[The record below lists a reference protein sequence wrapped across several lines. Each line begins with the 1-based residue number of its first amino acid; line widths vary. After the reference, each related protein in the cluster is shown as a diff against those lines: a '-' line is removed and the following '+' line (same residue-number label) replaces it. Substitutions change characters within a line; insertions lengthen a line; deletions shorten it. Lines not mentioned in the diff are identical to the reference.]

1 MTCLE
6 ACAHD
11 RRSMVSTGRPAGMT
25 LIEMLVAMVAT
36 LMLMAAVAQAFSIFG
51 KGISGSRSALDAAGR
66 MRSVAWRL
74 RQDLAGA
81 TAPTLPPLD
90 PAQGLGYFEIIEG
103 PRTDLAAAPGST
115 DLVADVDDVLL
126 FTSRS
131 AKSPFRGKFETGTIE
146 SDAAEIAWFARPTVP
161 ATIPPTYTLY
171 RKQLLVL
178 GYVGTGQF
186 EQTGQNRVPYPT
198 GGLAEFYENH
208 DVSVAYR
215 AAPTSV
221 LVPNTLGDLTRR
233 ECRFLH
239 NLNGDTTG
247 INLFPYPFLG
257 FASQAPPPHQT
268 PSASLAGDQLP
279 PALSGL
285 IFDTA
290 SGRRGEDIVLTNVI
304 AFDVRVF
311 DPSAPL
317 SGSGAEVITP
327 GDQVPPTAAAAYGAF
342 VDLGNAGSLPGPDGL
357 QQPLFTGPNQLR
369 SGLNGDVT
377 RVYDTWSLGYEADGI
392 DQDNDT
398 SVDQGTDGFD
408 SAPSLDGV
416 IDDAGERETSA
427 PFPYPLRGV
436 EVRIRCYDPTS
447 RQVRQVT
454 VRHTFVPH

>member
-1 MTCLE
+1 
-6 ACAHD
+6 
-11 RRSMVSTGRPAGMT
+11 MT

-51 KGISGSRSALDAAGR
+51 KGISGSRSALDTAGR

-90 PAQGLGYFEIIEG
+90 PTAGLGYFEIIEG
-103 PRTDLAAAPGST
+103 PRTDLAAAQGST
-115 DLVADVDDVLL
+115 DLVADIDDVLL
-126 FTSRS
+126 FTTRS
-131 AKSPFRGKFETGTIE
+131 SGPPFRGRFETGTIE
-146 SDAAEIAWFARPTVP
+146 SDVAEVAWFARPTVP

-178 GYVGTGQF
+178 GYVGAGAF
-186 EQTGQNRVPYPT
+186 EQTGQNRIPVVPMP
-198 GGLAEFYENH
+198 AFYETY
-208 DVSVAYR
+208 DLSVSRR
-215 AAPTSV
+215 ADGSSDT
-221 LVPNTLGDLTRR
+221 LVPNSLGDLSRR

-239 NLNGDTTG
+239 NSAGDTSG
-247 INLFPYPFLG
+247 LGFPYPFIAS
-257 FASQAPPPHQT
+257 ASQAPLPHQT
-268 PSASLAGDQLP
+268 TSLSPVGDQLP
-279 PALSGL
+279 PAISGL
-285 IFDTA
+285 MFDTA
-290 SGRRGEDIVLTNVI
+290 STRRGEDVVLTNVI
-304 AFDVRVF
+304 GFDVRVF

-317 SGSGAEVITP
+317 QASASGTDVITP
-327 GDQVPPTAAAAYGAF
+327 GDQTQPTAAAAYGAF
-342 VDLGNAGSLPGPDGL
+342 VDLGSAGSLPGPNGL
-357 QQPLFTGPNQLR
+357 TQSLFTGPNQVR
-369 SGLNGDVT
+369 SGLGADIT

-392 DQDNDT
+392 DQDNDGAI
-398 SVDQGTDGFD
+398 DQATNGLD